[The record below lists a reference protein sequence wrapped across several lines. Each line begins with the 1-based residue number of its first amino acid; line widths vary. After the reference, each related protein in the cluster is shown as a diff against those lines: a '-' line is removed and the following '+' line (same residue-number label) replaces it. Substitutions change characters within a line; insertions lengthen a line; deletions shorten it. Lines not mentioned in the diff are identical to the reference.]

1 MNIRAKCVNAKC
13 PAYGIEKSVA
23 VGQMLGYGTKND
35 RVKCP
40 SCGEL
45 MQTTESMN
53 TSSGKATRKSVGRT
67 IVRRPTTRKR
77 ITKRVTKREYK
88 RGSGK
93 RS

>member
-1 MNIRAKCVNAKC
+1 MNIRAKCVNVKC

-23 VGQMLGYGTKND
+23 VGQMLGYGAKND

-45 MQTTESMN
+45 MRTTESIN
-53 TSSGKATRKSVGRT
+53 TSSGKVSRKPVGRS

-77 ITKRVTKREYK
+77 IKKRVTKREYK
-88 RGSGK
+88 RGGGK